1 MVNVIIA
8 VLVIWASA
16 GYVIA
21 VARGQASPRL
31 ASWAIWTLAMGI
43 ASIGALLTGQY
54 GSAIL
59 AGTGSLT
66 AAVVLLAGWRAGSR
80 DVALLDKI
88 GLAIGGTGV
97 VFLAI
102 SLFIPAVPIA
112 ISVAVS
118 VATDLAAFL
127 PTFLNGARGME
138 PLSPYMKL
146 ATAAAIGVA
155 SAKSGPVAG
164 QIFPL
169 YELLACG
176 LMCIIVLTRIEA
188 RRKLYI
194 T

>member
-1 MVNVIIA
+1 MVNIIIA
-8 VLVIWASA
+8 ALVIWASA
-16 GYVIA
+16 GYVVS

-31 ASWAIWTLAMGI
+31 ASWAIWTLAMGV
-43 ASIGALLTGQY
+43 AAAGALLTGQY

-66 AAVVLLAGWRAGSR
+66 AAVVLLAGWHAGSR
-80 DVALLDKI
+80 DAGLLDKI
-88 GLAIGGTGV
+88 GLAVGGTGV
-97 VFLAI
+97 IFLAI
-102 SLFIPAVPIA
+102 SLFVPAVPVA

-127 PTFLNGARGME
+127 PTFLNGARGLE
-138 PLSPYMKL
+138 PLNPYMKL
-146 ATAAAIGVA
+146 SAAAALGVA

-176 LMCIIVLTRIEA
+176 LMCLIVLTRIEA